1 MSQLCPICN
10 KDGNIVLKDVSLDR
24 VKEKL
29 LYCSVCDLEFLETWS
44 DVEYVKSLYS
54 GDNYIFSH
62 NIENNKNSNLKF
74 DEYTNRYEQ
83 MKPFFSKE
91 KNLLEVGCGDG
102 FGAPVVSHVV
112 NNLTATDLD
121 ERFIEKIKQ
130 THPYNGIIDFVAHD
144 MIKGSFG
151 LEFDGIFSLDVL
163 EHIDKEFENDFMF
176 NIVES
181 IKSDGVCIIGMPSLE
196 SQMYASKISKLGHVN
211 CKTGEEL
218 KIFLENFFERVFM
231 FSMNDEIVH
240 TGFQPMAHYLLALCV
255 VPKKT

>member
-1 MSQLCPICN
+1 MTDKIIS
-10 KDGNIVLKDVSLDR
+10 
-24 VKEKL
+24 
-29 LYCSVCDLEFLETWS
+29 
-44 DVEYVKSLYS
+44 YS
-54 GDNYIFSH
+54 GD
-62 NIENNKNSNLKF
+62 KL
-74 DEYTNRYEQ
+74 
-83 MKPFFSKE
+83 E
-91 KNLLEVGCGDG
+91 KNNQFQTEVNTITLSSKNFNIGARTGDSYMSDPKHLLFSLSRYKFVSKMFVGMGNILEVGCGDG

-130 THPYNGIIDFVAHD
+130 THPYNGTIDFVAHD